1 MILGLLLLE
10 CQFDDLKSVGALPNI
25 LGGLGFDHART
36 ALLYALGHEDT
47 LRQECWI
54 PESDARGSQGF
65 DGPEGEPAGPRAGS
79 TPPGIHRQDDR
90 DADIERHR
98 LRSQLD
104 HAE

>member
-25 LGGLGFDHART
+25 LGGLGFDHARA
-36 ALLYALGHEDT
+36 ALLNALGHEDT

-65 DGPEGEPAGPRAGS
+65 SRDRSIPGSCPAAS
-79 TPPGIHRQDDR
+79 SSYSAAISFND
-90 DADIERHR
+90 
-98 LRSQLD
+98 
-104 HAE
+104 